1 METAGQGC
9 SRDCEIAPAG
19 LPANGEQGN
28 GRGWARSCPECGI
41 RRTRRH
47 ERLASGGVCGPG
59 WGAVRAL
66 EQAGPV
72 WCLQLQ
78 ERCTAAGFG
87 GGNGTALLGGTVCRR
102 RIRRRSCAAGRSP
115 GTASGGGG
123 VAPAEWRVQRTPNGV
138 LSLPGLLAGLVSAR
152 QSPGGALSG
161 GIPPDVMRGGAG
173 AGPPGGPGRSEIP
186 AAACNGCRSAACLH
200 AGAMAP
206 AETVPAGTVPGITAP
221 GMVPPSMV
229 PPDIVPPIGG
239 TILGGTVLGVTGCG
253 AGYGRH
259 GVWCRLWPARFRA
272 ADGRHGSGGPLSAR
286 PIGRAAGGM
295 NRRSDRAGGRLS
307 AGNCRRGRAAGAI
320 APAEGGGGRGRALS
334 GPCKGRPGAP
344 F

>member
-1 METAGQGC
+1 MSVWRPGAFVDPDGGPC
-9 SRDCEIAPAG
+9 G
-19 LPANGEQGN
+19 L
-28 GRGWARSCPECGI
+28 WS
-41 RRTRRH
+41 
-47 ERLASGGVCGPG
+47 RLARYGACNCRSGVP
-59 WGAVRAL
+59 
-66 EQAGPV
+66 PPDS
-72 WCLQLQ
+72 
-78 ERCTAAGFG
+78 AAGMVPPYW
-87 GGNGTALLGGTVCRR
+87 AAR
-102 RIRRRSCAAGRSP
+102 CAAGEFAGGHAPP
-115 GTASGGGG
+115 GDRPARRRGGG

-320 APAEGGGGRGRALS
+320 APAEGGGRGRALS

>member
-1 METAGQGC
+1 M
-9 SRDCEIAPAG
+9 
-19 LPANGEQGN
+19 
-28 GRGWARSCPECGI
+28 
-41 RRTRRH
+41 
-47 ERLASGGVCGPG
+47 
-59 WGAVRAL
+59 
-66 EQAGPV
+66 
-72 WCLQLQ
+72 
-78 ERCTAAGFG
+78 
-87 GGNGTALLGGTVCRR
+87 
-102 RIRRRSCAAGRSP
+102 
-115 GTASGGGG
+115 
-123 VAPAEWRVQRTPNGV
+123 
-138 LSLPGLLAGLVSAR
+138 PGLLAGLVSAR

-320 APAEGGGGRGRALS
+320 APAEGGGGVAGPCRGLAKDARGRPSDVQLLVVRHAAALYRACINNNEPKSQKNISIAS
-334 GPCKGRPGAP
+334 GVTEVTIRNRCVGLRTLLE
-344 F
+344 